1 MTLLKKLSIVNV
13 SGVLGAV
20 LSFFIL
26 PESTRFWLWFGSVVV
41 VLCSLN
47 LLVLSEHRRTLAGEP
62 VSSKA
67 GSASLVISLILI
79 CIALAIQF
87 AFR

>member
-1 MTLLKKLSIVNV
+1 
-13 SGVLGAV
+13 
-20 LSFFIL
+20 
-26 PESTRFWLWFGSVVV
+26 
-41 VLCSLN
+41 
-47 LLVLSEHRRTLAGEP
+47 LAGEP